1 MRKEQAGCAPK
12 DRLVRCDN
20 FSPDSSWGKFA
31 KSGTRLR
38 ELKGSAL
45 IHFWA
50 GFVPGL
56 GSTGMFF
63 PSFLKGLMEW

>member
-1 MRKEQAGCAPK
+1 MRKEQAGCAQK

-31 KSGTRLR
+31 KSGARLQ

-45 IHFWA
+45 IHVWA
-50 GFVPGL
+50 GFVPGFCL
-56 GSTGMFF
+56 TGMFF
-63 PSFLKGLMEW
+63 PSFLTGLMER